1 MCSFADFYFRNIFF
15 HVTFDL
21 ISYKTMEKYSDWDN
35 KKHDDRNSSGGS
47 SPGQFKRSG
56 RAHMLLGIVLMFL
69 GLFLIA
75 DMADIVPWRLRD
87 FIFTWQALLII
98 LGLIFLSNK
107 ENKGTGIILIV
118 IGSFFL
124 LPRILH
130 VPHYWG
136 SLFWPA
142 MLIILGL
149 VVIFGSRRGGR
160 GGTYFGGH
168 KRHTTSEDWLD
179 DVSVFG
185 GGDRIVNSQQFKGG
199 KLTHIFGGSKID
211 FTRAQLSPGKNNLEV
226 VMIFGGTKL
235 ILPESW
241 DVKVEVTSVFGGFS
255 DKRVKSIVVTDS
267 DRSLHITGVN
277 VFGGGEIVNY
287 H

>member
-1 MCSFADFYFRNIFF
+1 
-15 HVTFDL
+15 
-21 ISYKTMEKYSDWDN
+21 MEKYSDWEN
-35 KKHDDRNSSGGS
+35 KKQGDGNSYGDG
-47 SPGQFKRSG
+47 SPGHFKRSG
-56 RAHMLLGIVLMFL
+56 RAHLLLGIVLMFL

-75 DMADIVPWRLRD
+75 DLADIIPWRLRD
-87 FIFTWQALLII
+87 FLFTWQALLII

-107 ENKGTGIILIV
+107 ENKGTGVILIV

-124 LPRILH
+124 LPRILD

-142 MLIILGL
+142 ILILIGL
-149 VVIFGSRRGGR
+149 VVIFGSRKGGR

-168 KRHTTSEDWLD
+168 KRHASNEDWLD

-211 FTRAQLSPGKNNLEV
+211 FTRAQLSPGRNHLEV

-235 ILPESW
+235 ILPERW

-255 DKRVKSIVVTDS
+255 DKRVKSIVVSDT

>member
-1 MCSFADFYFRNIFF
+1 
-15 HVTFDL
+15 
-21 ISYKTMEKYSDWDN
+21 MEKHSDWESRIRG
-35 KKHDDRNSSGGS
+35 DRNRQGDG
-47 SPGQFKRSG
+47 SPGQHRKTG
-56 RAHMLLGIVLMFL
+56 RAHLLLGVVLMFL

-75 DMADIVPWRLRD
+75 DLADIIPWRLRD
-87 FIFTWQALLII
+87 FLFTWQALLIF
-98 LGLIFLSNK
+98 LGIVFLSNK
-107 ENKGTGIILIV
+107 ENKGTGVILIV

-124 LPRILH
+124 LPRIMS
-130 VPHYWG
+130 VPNYWG
-136 SLFWPA
+136 SLFWPS
-142 MLIILGL
+142 MLILLGV
-149 VVIFGSRRGGR
+149 VVIFGSRRKEGN
-160 GGTYFGGH
+160 TTVFGGH
-168 KRHTTSEDWLD
+168 KGKTSSEDWLD

-185 GGDRIVNSQQFKGG
+185 GGDRILNSLQFQGG

-211 FTRAQLSPGKNNLEV
+211 FSRAVLAPGRNRLEV
-226 VMIFGGTKL
+226 IMIFGGTKL

-255 DKRVKSIVVTDS
+255 DKRIRSIVVADN

>member
-1 MCSFADFYFRNIFF
+1 
-15 HVTFDL
+15 
-21 ISYKTMEKYSDWDN
+21 MEKHSDWENRKQGDG
-35 KKHDDRNSSGGS
+35 NSYGNSP
-47 SPGQFKRSG
+47 PGQFKRSG
-56 RAHMLLGIVLMFL
+56 RAHLLLGIVLMFL

-75 DMADIVPWRLRD
+75 DLADIIPWRLRD
-87 FIFTWQALLII
+87 FLFTWQALLIFI
-98 LGLIFLSNK
+98 GLVFLSNK

-118 IGSFFL
+118 VGSFFL
-124 LPRILH
+124 FPRMIH
-130 VPHYWG
+130 VPDYWH

-142 MLIILGL
+142 ILIIGGL
-149 VVIFGSRRGGR
+149 VVIFGSRRHHG

-168 KRHTTSEDWLD
+168 RGKTSSEDWLD

-185 GGDRIVNSQQFKGG
+185 GGDRVINSQQFQGG
-199 KLTHIFGGSKID
+199 KITHIFGGSKLD
-211 FTRAQLSPGKNNLEV
+211 FSRAKLAPGKNNLEV
-226 VMIFGGTKL
+226 VMIFGGTKM

-255 DKRVKSIVVTDS
+255 DKRIRSIVVTDS

-277 VFGGGEIVNY
+277 IFGGGEIVNY

>member
-1 MCSFADFYFRNIFF
+1 
-15 HVTFDL
+15 
-21 ISYKTMEKYSDWDN
+21 MEKYSDWN
-35 KKHDDRNSSGGS
+35 DRQKAESGSQGRGPEHS
-47 SPGQFKRSG
+47 FKRSG

-75 DMADIVPWRLRD
+75 DMADIIPWRLRD
-87 FIFTWQALLII
+87 FLFTWQALLIL

-124 LPRILH
+124 FPRIIH
-130 VPHYWG
+130 VPDYWR
-136 SLFWPA
+136 SLFWPS

-149 VVIFGSRRGGR
+149 VVIFGGRRSIGR
-160 GGTYFGGH
+160 GSYFGGH
-168 KRHTTSEDWLD
+168 KRQASSEDWLD
-179 DVSVFG
+179 DVTVFG
-185 GGDRIVNSQQFKGG
+185 GGDRVINSQQFQGG
-199 KLTHIFGGSKID
+199 KITHIFGGSKID
-211 FTRAQLSPGKNNLEV
+211 FTRAKLAEGKNHLEV

-235 ILPESW
+235 IVPESW
-241 DVKVEVTSVFGGFS
+241 SVRVEVTSVFGGFS
-255 DKRVKSIVVTDS
+255 DKRIKSIVVTDT
-267 DRSLHITGVN
+267 DRSLLITGVN